1 MPARPLR
8 IPLAGSVSAPEAGL
22 LVRGDERPFALSGE
36 WAGGAA
42 LVGSQPVTA
51 GREEDDPFALFD
63 RQPAM
68 EPGGDAVV
76 GGGWFGYL
84 GYALGA
90 RLERVPSRPRRPT
103 PLPEFRLAFY
113 DHLLRLDA
121 DGQWW
126 FEALWTAERDAALK
140 ARLEVLRA
148 RLEKGVEPRPV
159 EVGCFAP
166 VAPGAAGHLAAV
178 AACRERIAA
187 GEIFQANVCLRLE
200 AGFTGD
206 PLDLFART
214 TAALEPRYA
223 ALMAGP
229 WGAVC
234 SASPELFLRRSGRD
248 VVTEPIK
255 GTAPRIEGTAPGDL
269 ALLRSAK
276 DRAENVMIVD
286 LMRNDLGRVCEY
298 GSVEVTSLTELRPA
312 PGVWHLVS
320 TVAGTLRG
328 EVGDGSLLRASFPPG
343 SVTGAPKIQAMR
355 VIAELE
361 SSAREAYTGAIGYAS
376 PVGGLELNVAI
387 RTLECSGD
395 RISLGAGG
403 GVVADSSPEGE
414 LEECLVKARPVVA
427 AAGGELA
434 EPATRRPTAAAAA
447 PFALSAGAERPDAAR
462 GVLST
467 LLVRDSQAVA
477 LAAHL
482 SRLEASVIAL
492 YGQQLPQDVN
502 ARVHA
507 CAAEW
512 ELARL
517 RVLVGPGRNQI
528 ATVELDPRPLDRLP
542 APHPVVVEP
551 VLLPG
556 GLGEH
561 KWRDR
566 RLVDDLTHRLGG
578 VPLIADLDGELLEAG
593 YANLWIVEG
602 ETLTT
607 PPLDGRLLP
616 GTLRARLLAG
626 AIEGLEAC
634 EGPISLERLRAADEI
649 LLTSSVRGVHP
660 AAVRGG
666 GEYSFA
672 TGARVRAELE
682 AQPAEVGAR

>member
-1 MPARPLR
+1 
-8 IPLAGSVSAPEAGL
+8 
-22 LVRGDERPFALSGE
+22 
-36 WAGGAA
+36 
-42 LVGSQPVTA
+42 
-51 GREEDDPFALFD
+51 
-63 RQPAM
+63 
-68 EPGGDAVV
+68 
-76 GGGWFGYL
+76 
-84 GYALGA
+84 
-90 RLERVPSRPRRPT
+90 
-103 PLPEFRLAFY
+103 
-113 DHLLRLDA
+113 
-121 DGQWW
+121 
-126 FEALWTAERDAALK
+126 
-140 ARLEVLRA
+140 
-148 RLEKGVEPRPV
+148 
-159 EVGCFAP
+159 
-166 VAPGAAGHLAAV
+166 
-178 AACRERIAA
+178 
-187 GEIFQANVCLRLE
+187 
-200 AGFTGD
+200 
-206 PLDLFART
+206 
-214 TAALEPRYA
+214 
-223 ALMAGP
+223 
-229 WGAVC
+229 
-234 SASPELFLRRSGRD
+234 
-248 VVTEPIK
+248 
-255 GTAPRIEGTAPGDL
+255 
-269 ALLRSAK
+269 
-276 DRAENVMIVD
+276 
-286 LMRNDLGRVCEY
+286 
-298 GSVEVTSLTELRPA
+298 LTELRPT

-361 SSAREAYTGAIGYAS
+361 STAREAYTGAIGYAS

-395 RISLGAGG
+395 RIWLGAGG

-434 EPATRRPTAAAAA
+434 EPPTRRPTAAAAA

-462 GVLST
+462 VVLST

-517 RVLVGPGRNQI
+517 RVLVGPGRSQI
-528 ATVELDPRPLDRLP
+528 ATVELDSRPLDRLP
-542 APHPVVVEP
+542 TPHPVVVEP

-616 GTLRARLLAG
+616 GTLRARLMAAAL
-626 AIEGLEAC
+626 EGLETREA
-634 EGPISLERLRAADEI
+634 PISLERLRAADEI

-660 AAVRGG
+660 ATVRGG
-666 GEYSFA
+666 GEYSFE